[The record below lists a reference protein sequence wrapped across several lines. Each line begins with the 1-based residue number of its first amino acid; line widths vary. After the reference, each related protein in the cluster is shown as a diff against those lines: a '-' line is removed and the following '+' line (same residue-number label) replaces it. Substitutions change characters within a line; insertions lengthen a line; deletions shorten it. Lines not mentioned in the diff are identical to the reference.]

1 MVTDDFSI
9 LPGAPPSIIY
19 FFFLKKVVVS
29 GNSIKIIGGLRC

>member
-9 LPGAPPSIIY
+9 LPGAPPSII
-19 FFFLKKVVVS
+19 FFFKKVVVS